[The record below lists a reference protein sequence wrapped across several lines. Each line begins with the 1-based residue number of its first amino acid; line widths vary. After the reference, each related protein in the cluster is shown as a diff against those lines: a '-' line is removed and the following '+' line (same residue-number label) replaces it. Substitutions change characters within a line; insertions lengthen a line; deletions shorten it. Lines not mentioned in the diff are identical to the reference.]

1 MSGILGVYSNNN
13 NVIKEL
19 YYGIYSMQHRGQES
33 CGMAVYNPEKEEIR
47 YKKEKGLVG
56 DVFNEGDFAKYT
68 GNLGIA
74 HVRSSSVGHN
84 HVSNTQPFVGNC
96 RTRNLAIV
104 DNGCL
109 VNANYLRE
117 TLEEEGF
124 MFQTNSDAEV
134 ILYIFARYY
143 RGNVVE
149 AVKMTMDYIKG
160 SYTLALICDD
170 ALVAVRDP
178 HGFRS
183 LLLGKKGDEYLIA
196 SENSAIEILGGEVIR
211 DVEPGEI
218 IVIKD
223 GELKSYSYSD
233 IKPVKKSCIFEH
245 VYIARNDATLDGLNA
260 YEFRINCGAY
270 LAKDEDDINA
280 DCVVPV
286 PDSGWAGA
294 IGYANESGLKI
305 SEGLVKNRYVGRTFI
320 KPTQEEREIAVRIK
334 LNPLVP
340 AIKDKSIILVDDS
353 IVRGTTSKQLVKSLR
368 AAGVKEVHLRITSP
382 PVEYPCYYGIDTP
395 NRESLLASTRNVE
408 EMREYIG
415 CDTLKFISKEGMQ
428 EAANGMNTFCTA
440 CFDGDYAVK
449 KIDR

>member
-1 MSGILGVYSNNN
+1 MSGILGVYSDKQ
-13 NVIKEL
+13 ISKEL

-33 CGMAVYNPEKEEIR
+33 CGMAIYDAESKEIT

-56 DVFNEGDFAKYT
+56 DAFKEEELKNYK
-68 GNLGIA
+68 GNLGIG

-84 HVSNTQPFVGNC
+84 HVANTQPFVGSC
-96 RTRNLAIV
+96 RGRNLAIV
-104 DNGCL
+104 DNGSL

-134 ILYIFARYY
+134 ILHILARYY
-143 RGNVVE
+143 KGDIVE
-149 AVKMTMDYIKG
+149 AVKVTMDYIKG
-160 SYTLALICDD
+160 SYTLAIICDD
-170 ALVAVRDP
+170 SLVAVRDP

-183 LLLGKKGDEYLIA
+183 LLLGKKGNEYLVA

-218 IVIKD
+218 IVVKD
-223 GELKSYSYSD
+223 GELKSYHYSD
-233 IKPVKKSCIFEH
+233 TYKPVKKSCIFEH
-245 VYIARNDATLDGLNA
+245 VYIARNDATLDDLNA

-270 LAKDEDDINA
+270 LAKDEDVNA

-294 IGYANESGLKI
+294 IGYANASGLQL

-340 AIKDKSIILVDDS
+340 ALKGKSIILVDDS

-368 AAGVKEVHLRITSP
+368 EAGVKEVHLRITSA
-382 PVEYPCYYGIDTP
+382 PVKYPCYYGIDTP
-395 NRESLLASTRNVE
+395 TRESLLASTHSVE

-415 CDTLKFISKEGMQ
+415 CDTLKFISMEGMK
-428 EAANGMNTFCTA
+428 EAAKGMNTFCTA
-440 CFDGDYAVK
+440 CFDGDYPVK
-449 KIDR
+449 KLDK

>member
-1 MSGILGVYSNNN
+1 MSGILGVYSDKD
-13 NVIKEL
+13 VSKEL

-33 CGMAVYNPEKEEIR
+33 CGMAIYDTEASEIV

-56 DVFNEGDFAKYT
+56 DAFKEEELKNYK
-68 GNLGIA
+68 GNIGIA

-84 HVSNTQPFVGNC
+84 HVSNTQPFVGSC
-96 RTRNLAIV
+96 RSRKLAIV
-104 DNGCL
+104 DNGSL
-109 VNANYLRE
+109 VNANYLRDS
-117 TLEEEGF
+117 LEEEGF

-134 ILYIFARYY
+134 ILHILARYY
-143 RGNVVE
+143 KGDIVE
-149 AVKMTMDYIKG
+149 AVKMTMDHIKG

-170 ALVAVRDP
+170 SLVAVRDP

-183 LLLGKKGDEYLIA
+183 LLLGKKGNEYLVA

-218 IVIKD
+218 IVVKD
-223 GELKSYSYSD
+223 GELKSYHYSEVC
-233 IKPVKKSCIFEH
+233 KPVKKSCIFEH
-245 VYIARNDATLDGLNA
+245 VYIARNDATIDGLNA

-270 LAKDEDDINA
+270 LARNEDIKA

-294 IGYANESGLKI
+294 IGYANESGLKTT
-305 SEGLVKNRYVGRTFI
+305 EGLVKNRYVGRTFI

-334 LNPLVP
+334 LNPLAS
-340 AIKDKSIILVDDS
+340 AIKGKSIILVDDS

-368 AAGVKEVHLRITSP
+368 EAGAKEVHLRITSP
-382 PVEYPCYYGIDTP
+382 PVKFPCYYGIDTP
-395 NRESLLASTRNVE
+395 TRESLLAASHSVE

-415 CDTLKFISKEGMQ
+415 CDTLKFISLEGMK
-428 EAANGMNTFCTA
+428 EAAHGMNTFCTS

-449 KIDR
+449 KIDK

>member
-1 MSGILGVYSNNN
+1 MSGILGVYSDKQ
-13 NVIKEL
+13 VSKEL

-33 CGMAVYNPEKEEIR
+33 CGIAIYDEEAKEVV

-56 DVFNEGDFAKYT
+56 DAFKEDELKNYK

-84 HVSNTQPFVGNC
+84 HVANTQPFVGSC
-96 RTRNLAIV
+96 RNRNLAIV
-104 DNGCL
+104 DNGSL

-134 ILYIFARYY
+134 ILHILARYY
-143 RGNVVE
+143 KGDIVE
-149 AVKMTMDYIKG
+149 AVKVTMDYIKG
-160 SYTLALICDD
+160 SYTLAIICDD
-170 ALVAVRDP
+170 SLVAVRDP

-183 LLLGKKGDEYLIA
+183 LLLGKKGNEYLIA

-233 IKPVKKSCIFEH
+233 TYKPVKKSCIFEH
-245 VYIARNDATLDGLNA
+245 VYIARNDATLDDLNA

-270 LAKDEDDINA
+270 LAKNEDVKA

-286 PDSGWAGA
+286 PDSGWASA
-294 IGYANESGLKI
+294 IGYANESGLQL

-340 AIKDKSIILVDDS
+340 AIKGKSIILVDDS
-353 IVRGTTSKQLVKSLR
+353 IVRGTTSKQLIKSLKE
-368 AAGVKEVHLRITSP
+368 AGAKEVHLRITSP
-382 PVEYPCYYGIDTP
+382 PVKYPCYYGIDTP
-395 NRESLLASTRNVE
+395 TRESLLAATHSVE

-415 CDTLKFISKEGMQ
+415 CDTLKFISIEGMK
-428 EAANGMNTFCTA
+428 EAAKGMNTFCTS
-440 CFDGDYAVK
+440 CFDGDYPVR
-449 KIDR
+449 KIDK

>member
-1 MSGILGVYSNNN
+1 MSGILGVYSDKQ
-13 NVIKEL
+13 VSKEL

-33 CGMAVYNPEKEEIR
+33 CGIAIYDEEAKEVI

-56 DVFNEGDFAKYT
+56 DAFKEDELKNYK

-84 HVSNTQPFVGNC
+84 HVANTQPFVGSC
-96 RTRNLAIV
+96 RNRNLAIV
-104 DNGCL
+104 DNGSL

-134 ILYIFARYY
+134 ILHILARYY
-143 RGNVVE
+143 KGDIVE
-149 AVKMTMDYIKG
+149 AVKVTMDYIKG
-160 SYTLALICDD
+160 SYTLAIICDD
-170 ALVAVRDP
+170 SLVAVRDP

-183 LLLGKKGDEYLIA
+183 LLLGKKGNEYLIA

-223 GELKSYSYSD
+223 GELKSYNYSD
-233 IKPVKKSCIFEH
+233 TYKPVKKSCIFEH
-245 VYIARNDATLDGLNA
+245 VYIARNDATLDDLNA

-270 LAKDEDDINA
+270 LAKNEDVKA

-286 PDSGWAGA
+286 PDSGWASA
-294 IGYANESGLKI
+294 IGYANESGLQL

-340 AIKDKSIILVDDS
+340 AIKGKSIILVDDS
-353 IVRGTTSKQLVKSLR
+353 IVRGKT
-368 AAGVKEVHLRITSP
+368 I
-382 PVEYPCYYGIDTP
+382 
-395 NRESLLASTRNVE
+395 
-408 EMREYIG
+408 
-415 CDTLKFISKEGMQ
+415 
-428 EAANGMNTFCTA
+428 
-440 CFDGDYAVK
+440 
-449 KIDR
+449 KI